1 MKNKIFLGL
10 SLLSVLVFFI
20 SYFNC
25 TKKVTRS
32 DYKRGNYLYVSN
44 EGGFPESMIY
54 VISTE
59 TDSLVDSISLGP
71 YNIPGQIALS
81 PDKRTLYAT
90 TVVWDSSGRDYTT
103 THYEIDTRTK
113 AIKYIGPN
121 SSPIISPNGKYLFY
135 PGQEVFRIFDAYTHQ
150 VVYEDSIYFYPECFD
165 ACNHLVYGGIE
176 GGCRVFNYKKM
187 TWVRN
192 INIYP
197 YESVLSPDG
206 NRLYYLSGDGSAA
219 YFGVYDLR
227 GDSLVVEFEI
237 NSPGQLAI
245 TPDGEFV
252 YFTDPGGGG
261 GCIQI
266 EPPPTGK
273 LGVFDTKTNTPL
285 PSISLDVLADSGTPP
300 PLGPN
305 YIRITPDGRKAYLS
319 ICLNRIL
326 VIDLLR
332 NEPLKAI
339 MFPNRNMMLFYIA
352 L

>member
-1 MKNKIFLGL
+1 MKSKNFLGL
-10 SLLSVLVFFI
+10 VLLSVLAIFI
-20 SYFNC
+20 FYFNC
-25 TKKVTRS
+25 TKKSTNFY
-32 DYKRGNYLYVSN
+32 YKRDYYLYVSN
-44 EGGFPESMIY
+44 EAGYPESMIY

-71 YNIPGQIALS
+71 YHVPGQLALS

-90 TVVWDSSGRDYTT
+90 VVIWDSSGRHYTT
-103 THYEIDTRTK
+103 THYEIDTKTK

-121 SSPIISPNGKYLFY
+121 STPFVSPDGKYLFCS
-135 PGQEVFRIFDAYTHQ
+135 GGEFCIIDAYTHQ
-150 VVYEDSIYFYPECFD
+150 IIYEDSIYFYPECFD
-165 ACNHLVYGGIE
+165 ARNHLVYGGIE
-176 GGCRVFNYKKM
+176 GGCRVFNYKNK
-187 TWVRN
+187 TWVKS

-206 NRLYYLSGDGSAA
+206 DRLYYLSGAGSKA
-219 YFGVYDLR
+219 YFGVYDLG

-245 TPDGEFV
+245 TPDGESV

-285 PSISLDVLADSGTPP
+285 PSIDLSPPGDPSLK
-300 PLGPN
+300 LGPY
-305 YIRITPDGRKAYLS
+305 YIRITPDGKKAYLS
-319 ICLNRIL
+319 ICSNAIL
-326 VIDLLR
+326 VIDLIR
-332 NEPLKAI
+332 NEPLKII
-339 MFPNRNMMLFYIA
+339 MFPNRNMSLFYIA